1 MEGKRGQI
9 SFEYLVIMGFV
20 MFVIVSTLGIAFI
33 YSGSIKDRIKVTQVN
48 NCANKLISSA
58 ESIFYTGFPS
68 RTVIECYIPENTLD
82 MEILEDTIFVSVQ
95 TSNGISKTGFSS
107 EVPIIGNINVSS
119 GIKRIRVIAE
129 ENNVVLSD
137 Y

>member
-1 MEGKRGQI
+1 MKGRRGQI

-20 MFVIVSTLGIAFI
+20 MFVIISILGVAFI

-48 NCANKLISSA
+48 NCANKVISSA

-68 RTVIECYIPENTLD
+68 RTVIDCYLPENLLD
-82 MEILEDTIFVSVQ
+82 IEILENRLFVSVQ
-95 TSNGISKTGFSS
+95 TSTGIVKTGFSS
-107 EVPIIGNINVSS
+107 DVPITGDITSGS
-119 GIKRIRVIAE
+119 GIKRIRVIAQ
-129 ENNVVLSD
+129 ENNVLLSD